1 MNKKIYLLRF
11 NGGAGGDFLS
21 YHISQDQ
28 NFYPITLVDST
39 NNTWTIDNPLKQ
51 FGINF
56 KNIFFEHQCKMDQ
69 NSVELIDQGYSK
81 KHLIIPTHWT
91 GPSAVINLP
100 RMVPI
105 NLQFTGRLN
114 YLFYF
119 LLWIKR
125 YFDNCPKELLDEAV
139 EFASVNRNI
148 PDQIN
153 NVISRSKVY
162 MFERQSLMIGLTNS
176 YDVVENFFIRYKHY
190 SFTNKT
196 DYLNLDVGQLYQ
208 NPKNNVFKF
217 SVAFNMHKQ
226 LDSFL
231 IEKYFFENT
240 QLFEKTFNK
249 DFNAYN
255 SDQEFLNDLKI
266 LVKAA
271 APDAYK

>member
-1 MNKKIYLLRF
+1 MNKNIYLLRF

-21 YHISQDQ
+21 YQISQDQ
-28 NFYPITLVDST
+28 NFYPITLVDCT
-39 NNTWTIDNPLKQ
+39 NNTWTINNPLQK
-51 FGINF
+51 FGIDF
-56 KNIFFEHQCKMDQ
+56 KNIYFEHQCNIDQ
-69 NSVELIDQGYSK
+69 NIVELIDQEYSK
-81 KHLIIPTHWT
+81 KHAIVPAHWT
-91 GPSAVINLP
+91 GPSSVINLP
-100 RMVPI
+100 RMIPI
-105 NLQFTGRLN
+105 NLQFTGKLN

-125 YFDNCPKELLDEAV
+125 YFDNCPKELLNEAV
-139 EFASVNRNI
+139 KFASTNRNI
-148 PDQIN
+148 PDQIDH
-153 NVISRSKVY
+153 VLSRSKVY

-176 YDVVENFFIRYKHY
+176 YDIVENFFIRYKNY

-196 DYLNLDVGQLYQ
+196 DYLNLDVGKLYQ
-208 NPKNNVFKF
+208 NPKNNIFKF

-226 LDSFL
+226 LDLFL